1 MILLQSSVVDQALN
15 VGKGISE
22 FGMMAITAGFFLVL
36 SAVMMVT
43 FFKWFMKVIND
54 ILDSHGKTMNELLE
68 KTKEQNKTLETLSEG
83 LMPENQLRI
92 KTISNMAFD
101 LAIEKVCRIIKKVR
115 EENNIA
121 DKERTE
127 KKIRR
132 LVSNVHNDI
141 ATKFDNFRF
150 RGKNLSS
157 YMDEKWIDGIVG
169 VIQGELYNE
178 AGPNNKRAFTNVEA
192 YYATVRIEMYQNMV
206 DE

>member
-1 MILLQSSVVDQALN
+1 MILQTSVVDSALN

-43 FFKWFMKVIND
+43 FFKWFMKVING
-54 ILDSHGKTMNELLE
+54 ILDTHGKTMNELLK
-68 KTKEQNKTLETLSEG
+68 KTEEQNKTLETLSEG

-121 DKERTE
+121 DKEKTD
-127 KKIRR
+127 KKVRM

-141 ATKFDNFRF
+141 ATKFDNFRY
-150 RGKNLSS
+150 RGRYLSS
-157 YMDEKWIDGIVG
+157 YMDDKWIDGVTG
-169 VIQGELYNE
+169 VIEGELYND

-192 YYATVRIEMYQNMV
+192 YYSTVRLEMYQNMT
-206 DE
+206 EE

>member
-1 MILLQSSVVDQALN
+1 MILQTSVVDSALN

-36 SAVMMVT
+36 SGVMMVT
-43 FFKWFMKVIND
+43 CFKWFMKMING
-54 ILDSHGKTMNELLE
+54 ILDTHSKTMNELLE

-121 DKERTE
+121 DRE
-127 KKIRR
+127 KTDKKVRM

-150 RGKNLSS
+150 RGKPLSF
-157 YMDEKWIDGIVG
+157 YMDDKWIDGITS
-169 VIQGELYNE
+169 VIEGELYNDS
-178 AGPNNKRAFTNVEA
+178 GPNNKRAFTNVEA
-192 YYATVRIEMYQNMV
+192 FYATVRIEMYQNMV

>member
-1 MILLQSSVVDQALN
+1 MILQISAVDQALN

-54 ILDSHGKTMNELLE
+54 ILESHGKTMNELLE

-121 DKERTE
+121 DKEATE
-127 KKIRR
+127 AKIRR

-141 ATKFDNFRF
+141 ATKFDNFRY
-150 RGKNLSS
+150 RGKFLSS
-157 YMDEKWIDGIVG
+157 YMDEKWIDGIVSI
-169 VIQGELYNE
+169 VQSELYNE

-192 YYATVRIEMYQNMV
+192 FYATVRIEMYQNMV

>member
-1 MILLQSSVVDQALN
+1 MILQISAVDQALN

-43 FFKWFMKVIND
+43 FFKWFMKVING
-54 ILDSHGKTMNELLE
+54 ILDSHGKTMNELLK
-68 KTKEQNKTLETLSEG
+68 KTEEQNKTLETLSEG

-121 DKERTE
+121 DRE
-127 KKIRR
+127 KTDRKVRM

-141 ATKFDNFRF
+141 ATKFDNFRY
-150 RGKNLSS
+150 RGRYLSS
-157 YMDEKWIDGIVG
+157 YMDDKWIDGVTG
-169 VIQGELYNE
+169 VIEGELYND

-192 YYATVRIEMYQNMV
+192 YYSTVRLEMYQNMT
-206 DE
+206 EE

>member
-1 MILLQSSVVDQALN
+1 MIILQISVVDQALN

-43 FFKWFMKVIND
+43 FFKWFMKVING

-68 KTKEQNKTLETLSEG
+68 KTKEQNKTLEALSEG

-121 DKERTE
+121 NKEKTE
-127 KKIRR
+127 IKIRR

-141 ATKFDNFRF
+141 ATKFDNFRY
-150 RGKNLSS
+150 RGKFLSS
-157 YMDEKWIDGIVG
+157 YMDEKWIDGIVSI
-169 VIQGELYNE
+169 VQGELYNE

-192 YYATVRIEMYQNMV
+192 YYATVRLEMYQNMNE
-206 DE
+206 D

>member
-1 MILLQSSVVDQALN
+1 MILQTSVVDSALN

-43 FFKWFMKVIND
+43 FFKWFMKVING
-54 ILDSHGKTMNELLE
+54 ILDTHGKTMNELLE

-121 DKERTE
+121 DRE
-127 KKIRR
+127 KTDRKVRM

-141 ATKFDNFRF
+141 ATKFDNFRY
-150 RGKNLSS
+150 RGRYLSS
-157 YMDEKWIDGIVG
+157 YMDDKWIDGVTS
-169 VIQGELYNE
+169 VIEGELYND

-192 YYATVRIEMYQNMV
+192 YYSTVRLEMYQNMT
-206 DE
+206 EE

>member
-1 MILLQSSVVDQALN
+1 MEQSVIDSALN

-36 SAVMMVT
+36 SAVLMVSC
-43 FFKWFMKVIND
+43 FKWFMKMING
-54 ILDSHGKTMNELLE
+54 ILDTHSKTMNELLE

-121 DKERTE
+121 DRERTE
-127 KKIRR
+127 KKIRM
-132 LVSNVHNDI
+132 LVGNVHNDI
-141 ATKFDNFRF
+141 STKFDNFKF
-150 RGKNLSS
+150 RGKYLSS
-157 YMDEKWIDGIVG
+157 YMDEKWIDGVVS

-178 AGPNNKRAFTNVEA
+178 SGPNNKRAFTNVEA

>member
-141 ATKFDNFRF
+141 ATKFDNFRY
-150 RGKNLSS
+150 RGKYLSS

-169 VIQGELYNE
+169 IIQGELYNE

-192 YYATVRIEMYQNMV
+192 FYATVRLEMYQNMT
-206 DE
+206 EE

>member
-1 MILLQSSVVDQALN
+1 MILQTSVVDSALN

-43 FFKWFMKVIND
+43 FFKWFMRVING
-54 ILDSHGKTMNELLE
+54 ILDTHSKTMNELLK
-68 KTKEQNKTLETLSEG
+68 KTEEQNKTLETLSEG

-121 DKERTE
+121 DKEKTHN
-127 KKIRR
+127 KVRR
-132 LVSNVHNDI
+132 LVSNVHND
-141 ATKFDNFRF
+141 
-150 RGKNLSS
+150 
-157 YMDEKWIDGIVG
+157 YMDEKWVDGIVG
-169 VIQGELYNE
+169 IVEGELYND
-178 AGPNNKRAFTNVEA
+178 AGPNNKRAFTNVES

>member
-1 MILLQSSVVDQALN
+1 MVILQSVVDSALS

-22 FGMMAITAGFFLVL
+22 FGMMAITAAFFLVL
-36 SAVMMVT
+36 SAVMMIT

-83 LMPENQLRI
+83 LMPENQLRV
-92 KTISNMAFD
+92 KTVSNMAFD

-121 DKERTE
+121 DREKTE

-132 LVSNVHNDI
+132 LVANVHSDI
-141 ATKFDNFRF
+141 ASKFDNFRF
-150 RGKNLSS
+150 RGQTLSS
-157 YMDEKWIDGIVG
+157 YMDPKWVDGVVG
-169 VIQGELYNE
+169 VVQGELYNE
-178 AGPNNKRAFTNVEA
+178 AGPNNKRAFTNVES
-192 YYATVRIEMYQNMV
+192 YYATIRIEMYQNMAS
-206 DE
+206 E

>member
-1 MILLQSSVVDQALN
+1 MIILQTSVVDQALN

-43 FFKWFMKVIND
+43 FFKWFMKVING

-68 KTKEQNKTLETLSEG
+68 KTKEQNKTLEALSEG

-121 DKERTE
+121 DKEKTE
-127 KKIRR
+127 IKIRR

-141 ATKFDNFRF
+141 ATKFDNFRY
-150 RGKNLSS
+150 RGKFLSS
-157 YMDEKWIDGIVG
+157 YMDEKWIDGIVSI
-169 VIQGELYNE
+169 VQGELYNE

-192 YYATVRIEMYQNMV
+192 YYATVRLEMYQNMNE
-206 DE
+206 D

>member
-1 MILLQSSVVDQALN
+1 MVLQTSVVDSALN

-43 FFKWFMKVIND
+43 FFKWFMKVING
-54 ILDSHGKTMNELLE
+54 ILDTHGKTMNELLE

-101 LAIEKVCRIIKKVR
+101 LAIEKVYRIIKKVR

-121 DKERTE
+121 DRE
-127 KKIRR
+127 KTDRKVRM

-141 ATKFDNFRF
+141 ATKFDNFRY
-150 RGKNLSS
+150 RGRYLSS
-157 YMDEKWIDGIVG
+157 YMDDKWIDGVTS
-169 VIQGELYNE
+169 VIEGELYND

-192 YYATVRIEMYQNMV
+192 YYSTVRLEMYQNMT
-206 DE
+206 EE

>member
-1 MILLQSSVVDQALN
+1 MILQISAIDQALN

-43 FFKWFMKVIND
+43 FFKWFMKVING
-54 ILDSHGKTMNELLE
+54 ILDTHGKTMNELLK
-68 KTKEQNKTLETLSEG
+68 KTEEQNKTLETLSEG

-121 DKERTE
+121 DRE
-127 KKIRR
+127 KTDRKVRM

-141 ATKFDNFRF
+141 ATKFDNFRY
-150 RGKNLSS
+150 RGRYLSS
-157 YMDEKWIDGIVG
+157 YMDDKWIDGVTG
-169 VIQGELYNE
+169 VIEGELYND

-192 YYATVRIEMYQNMV
+192 YYSTVRLEMYQNMT
-206 DE
+206 EE

>member
-1 MILLQSSVVDQALN
+1 MIELEQSVVDSAIN

-36 SAVMMVT
+36 SGVMMVT
-43 FFKWFMKVIND
+43 CFKWFMKMING
-54 ILDSHGKTMNELLE
+54 ILDTHSKTMNELLE

-121 DKERTE
+121 DKKATE
-127 KKIRR
+127 AKIRR

-141 ATKFDNFRF
+141 AAKFDNFRY
-150 RGKNLSS
+150 RGKFLSS
-157 YMDEKWIDGIVG
+157 YMDEKWIDGIVSI
-169 VIQGELYNE
+169 VQSELYNE

-192 YYATVRIEMYQNMV
+192 FYATVRIEMYQNMV

>member
-1 MILLQSSVVDQALN
+1 MILQTSVVDSALN

-36 SAVMMVT
+36 SGVMMVT
-43 FFKWFMKVIND
+43 CFKWFMKMING
-54 ILDSHGKTMNELLE
+54 ILDTHSKTMNELLE

-121 DKERTE
+121 DRE
-127 KKIRR
+127 KTDRKVRM

-141 ATKFDNFRF
+141 ATKFDNFRY
-150 RGKNLSS
+150 RGRYLSS
-157 YMDEKWIDGIVG
+157 YMDDKWIDGVTS
-169 VIQGELYNE
+169 VIEGELYND

-192 YYATVRIEMYQNMV
+192 FYATVRIEMYQNMV

>member
-1 MILLQSSVVDQALN
+1 MKLNRDTGMILLQSSVVDQALN

-54 ILDSHGKTMNELLE
+54 ILDSLGKSMNELLE

-127 KKIRR
+127 KKVRR

-141 ATKFDNFRF
+141 ATKFDNFRY
-150 RGKNLSS
+150 RGKYLSS
-157 YMDEKWIDGIVG
+157 YMDEKWIDGIVS

-192 YYATVRIEMYQNMV
+192 YYATVRI
-206 DE
+206 

>member
-54 ILDSHGKTMNELLE
+54 ILDSHGRTMNELLE

-92 KTISNMAFD
+92 KTITNMAFD
-101 LAIEKVCRIIKKVR
+101 LAVEKVCRIIKKVR

-121 DKERTE
+121 DKEKTE
-127 KKIRR
+127 VKIRR

-150 RGKNLSS
+150 RGKYLSS
-157 YMDEKWIDGIVG
+157 YMDEKWVGGVVG

-192 YYATVRIEMYQNMV
+192 YYATVRLEMYQNMT
-206 DE
+206 EE

>member
-1 MILLQSSVVDQALN
+1 MVILQSVVDSALS

-22 FGMMAITAGFFLVL
+22 FGMMAITAAFFLVL
-36 SAVMMVT
+36 SAVMMIT

-83 LMPENQLRI
+83 LMPENQLRV
-92 KTISNMAFD
+92 KTVSNMAFD

-121 DKERTE
+121 DREKTE

-132 LVSNVHNDI
+132 LVDNVHSDI
-141 ATKFDNFRF
+141 ASKFDNFRF
-150 RGKNLSS
+150 RGQTLSS
-157 YMDEKWIDGIVG
+157 YMDPKWVDGVVG
-169 VIQGELYNE
+169 VVQGELYNE
-178 AGPNNKRAFTNVEA
+178 AGPNNKRAFTNVES
-192 YYATVRIEMYQNMV
+192 YYATIRIEMYQNMTS
-206 DE
+206 E

>member
-1 MILLQSSVVDQALN
+1 MILLQSVVDQALN

-43 FFKWFMKVIND
+43 FFKWFMKVING
-54 ILDSHGKTMNELLE
+54 ILDTHGKTMNELLE

-101 LAIEKVCRIIKKVR
+101 LAVEKACRIIKKVR

-121 DKERTE
+121 DREKTE
-127 KKIRR
+127 KKIRM
-132 LVSNVHNDI
+132 LVSNLHNDI
-141 ATKFDNFRF
+141 ATKFDNFRY
-150 RGKNLSS
+150 RGKYLSS
-157 YMDEKWIDGIVG
+157 YMDESWIDGVVG

-192 YYATVRIEMYQNMV
+192 YYATVRLEMYQNMT
-206 DE
+206 EE

>member
-1 MILLQSSVVDQALN
+1 MIILQTSVVDQALN

-43 FFKWFMKVIND
+43 FFKWFMKVING
-54 ILDSHGKTMNELLE
+54 ILDTHGKTMNELLK
-68 KTKEQNKTLETLSEG
+68 KTEEQNKTLETLSEG

-121 DKERTE
+121 DRE
-127 KKIRR
+127 KTDRKVRM

-141 ATKFDNFRF
+141 ATKFDNFRY
-150 RGKNLSS
+150 RGRYLSS
-157 YMDEKWIDGIVG
+157 YMDDKWIDGVTG
-169 VIQGELYNE
+169 VIEGELYND

-192 YYATVRIEMYQNMV
+192 YYSTVRLEMYQNMT
-206 DE
+206 EE

>member
-1 MILLQSSVVDQALN
+1 MILQISAVDQALN

-43 FFKWFMKVIND
+43 FFKWFMKVING
-54 ILDSHGKTMNELLE
+54 ILDTHGKTMNELLK
-68 KTKEQNKTLETLSEG
+68 KTEEQNKTLETLSEG

-121 DKERTE
+121 DRE
-127 KKIRR
+127 KTDRKVRM

-141 ATKFDNFRF
+141 ATKFDNFRY
-150 RGKNLSS
+150 RGRYLSS
-157 YMDEKWIDGIVG
+157 YMDDKWIDGVTG
-169 VIQGELYNE
+169 VIEGELYND

-192 YYATVRIEMYQNMV
+192 YYSTVRLEMYQNMT
-206 DE
+206 EE

>member
-43 FFKWFMKVIND
+43 FFKWFMKVINN

-150 RGKNLSS
+150 RGKYLSS
-157 YMDEKWIDGIVG
+157 YMNEKWIDGVVG

>member
-1 MILLQSSVVDQALN
+1 MILQTSVVDSALN

-43 FFKWFMKVIND
+43 FFKWFMKVING
-54 ILDSHGKTMNELLE
+54 ILDTHGKTMNELLE

-121 DKERTE
+121 DKEKTDR
-127 KKIRR
+127 KVRM

-141 ATKFDNFRF
+141 ATKFDNFRY
-150 RGKNLSS
+150 RGRYLSS
-157 YMDEKWIDGIVG
+157 YMDDKWIDGVTG
-169 VIQGELYNE
+169 VIEGELYND

-192 YYATVRIEMYQNMV
+192 YYSTVRLEMYQNMT
-206 DE
+206 EE

>member
-1 MILLQSSVVDQALN
+1 MILQTSVVDSALN

-43 FFKWFMKVIND
+43 FFKWFMKVING
-54 ILDSHGKTMNELLE
+54 ILDTHGKTMNELLE

-121 DKERTE
+121 DRE
-127 KKIRR
+127 KTDRKVRM

-141 ATKFDNFRF
+141 ATKFDNFRY
-150 RGKNLSS
+150 RGRYLSS
-157 YMDEKWIDGIVG
+157 YMDDKWIDGVTG
-169 VIQGELYNE
+169 VIEGELYND

-192 YYATVRIEMYQNMV
+192 YYSTVRLEMYQNMT
-206 DE
+206 EE

>member
-1 MILLQSSVVDQALN
+1 MILQTSVVDSALN

-43 FFKWFMKVIND
+43 FFKWFMKVING
-54 ILDSHGKTMNELLE
+54 ILDTHGKTMNELLK
-68 KTKEQNKTLETLSEG
+68 KTEEQNKTLETLSEG

-121 DKERTE
+121 DKEKTDR
-127 KKIRR
+127 KVRM

-141 ATKFDNFRF
+141 ATKFDNFRY
-150 RGKNLSS
+150 RGRYLSS
-157 YMDEKWIDGIVG
+157 YMDDKWIDGVTG
-169 VIQGELYNE
+169 VIEGELYND

-192 YYATVRIEMYQNMV
+192 YYSTVRLEMYQNMT
-206 DE
+206 EE

>member
-1 MILLQSSVVDQALN
+1 MVILQSVVDSALS

-22 FGMMAITAGFFLVL
+22 FGMMAITAAFFLVL
-36 SAVMMVT
+36 SAVMMIT

-83 LMPENQLRI
+83 LMPENQLRV
-92 KTISNMAFD
+92 KTVSNMAFD

-121 DKERTE
+121 DREKTE

-132 LVSNVHNDI
+132 LVDNVHSDI
-141 ATKFDNFRF
+141 ASKFDNFRF
-150 RGKNLSS
+150 RGQTLSS
-157 YMDEKWIDGIVG
+157 YMDPKWVDGVVG
-169 VIQGELYNE
+169 VVQGELYND
-178 AGPNNKRAFTNVEA
+178 AGPNNKRAFTNVES
-192 YYATVRIEMYQNMV
+192 YYATIRIEMYQNMTS
-206 DE
+206 E

>member
-1 MILLQSSVVDQALN
+1 MILQTSVVDSALN

-43 FFKWFMKVIND
+43 FFKWFMKVING
-54 ILDSHGKTMNELLE
+54 ILDTHGKTMNELLK
-68 KTKEQNKTLETLSEG
+68 KTEEQNKTLETLSEG

-92 KTISNMAFD
+92 KMISNMAFD

-121 DKERTE
+121 DKEKTDR
-127 KKIRR
+127 KVRM

-141 ATKFDNFRF
+141 ATKFDNFRY
-150 RGKNLSS
+150 RGRHLSS
-157 YMDEKWIDGIVG
+157 YMDDKWIDGVTG
-169 VIQGELYNE
+169 VIEGELYND

-192 YYATVRIEMYQNMV
+192 YYSTVRLEMYQNMT
-206 DE
+206 EE

>member
-1 MILLQSSVVDQALN
+1 MILQISAVDQALN

-54 ILDSHGKTMNELLE
+54 ILESHGKTMNELLE

-121 DKERTE
+121 DKEATE
-127 KKIRR
+127 AKIRR

-141 ATKFDNFRF
+141 ATKFDNFRYM
-150 RGKNLSS
+150 GKFLSS
-157 YMDEKWIDGIVG
+157 YMDEKWIDGIVSI
-169 VIQGELYNE
+169 VQSELYNE

-192 YYATVRIEMYQNMV
+192 FYATVRIEMYQNMV